1 MIIKPFDIANI
12 DIAAAILDKMWKKDI
27 FKGIEHSFELSR
39 EVVLNLFYD
48 PQLALQ
54 ACDNDGKMQ
63 ALAFARMKNH
73 VNTTDKWVEDFLAD
87 KDDDERKKVHEAIAY
102 ILRTES
108 EMLNLMSDDS
118 AKFSFLVS
126 YKRGY
131 AKALQEQLMQ
141 LLIDRGVRWTYHIT
155 DSTCSWQYFPRHGFE
170 RVHKE
175 LVERFSTED
184 QPYYCYFYRKPI
196 FNA

>member
-54 ACDNDGKMQ
+54 ACDDDGKMQ
-63 ALAFARMKNH
+63 ALAFALMKNH

-87 KDDDERKKVHEAIAY
+87 KNDDERKKVHEAIAY

-155 DSTCSWQYFPRHGFE
+155 DSTCTWQYFPSHGFE
-170 RVHKE
+170 KVHEE
-175 LVERFSTED
+175 LIEPLSSPGN
-184 QPYYCYFYRKPI
+184 PYYCYMFRKNI
-196 FNA
+196 E

>member
-54 ACDNDGKMQ
+54 ACDDDGKMQ

-87 KDDDERKKVHEAIAY
+87 KNDDERKKVHEAIAY

-126 YKRGY
+126 
-131 AKALQEQLMQ
+131 
-141 LLIDRGVRWTYHIT
+141 
-155 DSTCSWQYFPRHGFE
+155 
-170 RVHKE
+170 
-175 LVERFSTED
+175 
-184 QPYYCYFYRKPI
+184 
-196 FNA
+196 